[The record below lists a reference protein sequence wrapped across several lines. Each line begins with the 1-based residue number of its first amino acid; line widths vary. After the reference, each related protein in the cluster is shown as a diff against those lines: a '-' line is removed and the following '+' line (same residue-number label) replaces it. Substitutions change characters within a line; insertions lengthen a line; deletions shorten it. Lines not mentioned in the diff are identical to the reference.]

1 MKRYRNRSQIGFVC
15 AAVSVCT
22 AMAVISVVMAC
33 VLMKR
38 RHPMTPGSGIAVS
51 CSDKVKS
58 QSDMATS
65 TAEGLSSGSVPAAGP
80 MREVDRRLGEA
91 LDKISRSYGA
101 SAVQVAIIQN
111 GTVCGYYNFG
121 SADKSGKAAVT
132 ADTAFRAAS
141 LSKLVDAMAVMK
153 LSEQGRFDIDADIGE
168 YMGYRVRTRNYPKTP
183 ITPRMLMTHTSSMK
197 DSSGFLASRN
207 SGSSTPLKNL
217 LSQSSSYS
225 GSRPGSAYR
234 YSNFGVALLAAA
246 AEKQAGQ
253 PFYEYTE
260 KALFQPLGINGSFL
274 ASRIADK
281 NQVACLYNTRGR
293 LSYGQKR
300 QLDEKCSEKLGQTH
314 HIYQGNITI
323 SAADYAALMCVLLN
337 DGVGGNGE
345 RILSSESTQE
355 ILEVQ
360 YESDDTRSC
369 LCNFIS
375 GRIVKGRTM
384 HYHTGSNFGMYSS
397 FAFDTADRSGVVVLT
412 SGASAKKER
421 SGVYNICGDIIRKIY
436 DECQPNPISR

>member
-1 MKRYRNRSQIGFVC
+1 MKRYRNRSTIGFVC

-22 AMAVISVVMAC
+22 VMAVISVLMAC
-33 VLMKR
+33 VLIHR
-38 RHPMTPGSGIAVS
+38 RHPKTHGSGIAVA
-51 CSDKVKS
+51 CSETVTS
-58 QSDMATS
+58 QSDTV
-65 TAEGLSSGSVPAAGP
+65 SSADDGFSSETVPAAEP
-80 MREVDRRLGEA
+80 MHEVDKNLGDA

-101 SAVQVAIIQN
+101 SAVQVAVIRN
-111 GTVCGYYNFG
+111 GTVCEFYNFG
-121 SADKSGKAAVT
+121 SADKSRKAAVT
-132 ADTAFRAAS
+132 ADTVFRAAS

-153 LSEQGRFDIDADIGE
+153 LSEQGMFDIDGDIGG
-168 YMGYRVRTRNYPKTP
+168 YMGYRVRNGNFSKTP
-183 ITPRMLMTHTSSMK
+183 ITPRMLMTHTSSIK
-197 DSSGFLASRN
+197 DSGGFLDSRN

-217 LSQSSSYS
+217 LSQSSSYA

-234 YSNFGVALLAAA
+234 YSNFGVAVLAAA

-260 KALFQPLGINGSFL
+260 KNLFHPLGIKGSFL

-281 NQVACLYNTRGR
+281 DTVACLYNAKGR
-293 LSYGQKR
+293 LSYGLKR
-300 QLDEKCSEKLGQTH
+300 QLGEKCQEKLGQTH

-323 SAADYAALMCVLLN
+323 SAADYAELLCVLLN
-337 DGVGGNGE
+337 DGMGSNGE
-345 RILSSESTQE
+345 RILSPESVQE
-355 ILEVQ
+355 ILKVQ
-360 YESDDTRSC
+360 YVSKDTRSC

-375 GRIVKGRTM
+375 GSIVKGRTM

-412 SGASAKKER
+412 SGANAKKER

-436 DECQPNPISR
+436 EER